1 MPISVHKNWTTKTSP
16 CVYIYYAPVK
26 DQKWHRAISRWL
38 VLKKKKMKKTSIL
51 KVCFAQG
58 CWPYSNTQKTS
69 KQKRE
74 IRILFSKAW
83 LTWFSI
89 RILLAPAM
97 TWSWCEARNITK
109 FHSWPQPLWSW
120 RYAMFMPDI
129 QAARQ
134 CLQHQ
139 QDKVLVGV
147 VYSQSWWLLLAKLQQ
162 LNI

>member
-1 MPISVHKNWTTKTSP
+1 MCLHLPRSCEGPKMTQSHQQMAGLTPPPPNPPPKKHSQSMFCPT
-16 CVYIYYAPVK
+16 C
-26 DQKWHRAISRWL
+26 WHYSYTR
-38 VLKKKKMKKTSIL
+38 KM
-51 KVCFAQG
+51 
-58 CWPYSNTQKTS
+58 S
-69 KQKRE
+69 KQKHE
-74 IRILFSKAW
+74 LRILFSKAW

-89 RILLAPAM
+89 RILLAPAT

-129 QAARQ
+129 QDARP

-139 QDKVLVGV
+139 QDKMLVGV